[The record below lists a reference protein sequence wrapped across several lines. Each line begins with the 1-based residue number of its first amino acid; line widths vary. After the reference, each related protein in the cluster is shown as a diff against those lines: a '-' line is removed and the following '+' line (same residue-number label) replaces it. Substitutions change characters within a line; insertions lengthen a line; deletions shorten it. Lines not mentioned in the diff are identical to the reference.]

1 MLYPYKKL
9 VLRLLLAFFAFF
21 LQAFPSHAQYY
32 EPVDSLAIACS
43 DNPARSW
50 WDVLQY
56 ELSIDFTDTTSGTI
70 TGTNVIM
77 AKVATKPFSHIQ
89 IDLDDP
95 LILVSAV
102 FKGRRLKWEKRHQAY
117 FLSLT
122 PQLAA
127 ELFVGDTFSLQLS
140 FKGRPPDAQNAP
152 WDGGFV
158 RRHDPSGHLW
168 WAVACQGQGASLWFP
183 CKNFQGD
190 EPDLGVTEHYTV
202 PAGLTVVG
210 NGRLIDKKKA
220 GASATTY
227 TWQVVNPINN
237 YDITFYIG
245 DYVHWADTFQGLKGR
260 LDLNYYVLKG
270 HGKIARKQFQQVKT
284 MLSCFESHFGPYPFY
299 KDGYKL
305 VEAPYLGME
314 HQSAVAYGNHFQ
326 QGYLGKDRSAT
337 GVGLLFDFIIVHE
350 SAHEWFGNSI
360 TAFDKADEWIH
371 EGFASYAE
379 TVYAE
384 CIAGK
389 ENAFEYQR
397 GKRRTIRNDK
407 PVEGREGQCDE
418 GSSDAY
424 DKAGFM
430 IHMIRLIMNDD
441 TAFFDMLREMNRKY
455 EHQLVTGAQ
464 IESFISSYAHKDL
477 TKVFDQYLRQAK
489 LPVLVLKKQPDGA
502 LTYYWK
508 DCVSGFAM
516 PVYWM
521 DGTTKNWF
529 QPTTTPQSMEAKN
542 LKNANQISSDFLIN
556 VDWRK

>member
-1 MLYPYKKL
+1 MKIA
-9 VLRLLLAFFAFF
+9 LRFNTIIYLFVFTNLTCLSVNSFAQSDA
-21 LQAFPSHAQYY
+21 LERQ
-32 EPVDSLAIACS
+32 CT
-43 DNPARSW
+43 DNPDRSW
-50 WDVLQY
+50 WDVLHY
-56 ELSIDFTDTTSGTI
+56 DLSVDFTDTISGNI
-70 TGTNVIM
+70 QGLNVLS
-77 AKVATKPFSHIQ
+77 AKVGRQVRQVMQ
-89 IDLDDP
+89 IDLDTP
-95 LILVSAV
+95 MGIQKVVFRGRKLSWTKEGNAYLVHL
-102 FKGRRLKWEKRHQAY
+102 KGNDGFDLV
-117 FLSLT
+117 
-122 PQLAA
+122 P
-127 ELFVGDTFSLQLS
+127 GDTFSLNIYFS
-140 FKGRPPDAQNAP
+140 GRPQDAQNAP

-158 RRHDPSGHLW
+158 RQQDSSGKLW
-168 WAVACQGQGASLWFP
+168 WTVACQGQGASKWFP

-190 EPDLGVTEHYTV
+190 EPDSGVTEHYTI
-202 PAGLTVVG
+202 PSDLTAIG
-210 NGRLIDKKKA
+210 NGRLIEKKQSR
-220 GASATTY
+220 ASATTY
-227 TWQVVNPINN
+227 TWQVLNPINN

-245 DYVHWADTFQGLKGR
+245 DYVHWTDTFQGLKGK
-260 LDLNYYVLKG
+260 LDLNFYTLKQ
-270 HGKIARKQFQQVKT
+270 HEQKAREQFRQVKT

-299 KDGYKL
+299 EDGYKL

-389 ENAFEYQR
+389 EKAFEYQQ

-430 IHMIRLIMNDD
+430 MHMIRAIMSND
-441 TAFFDMLREMNRKY
+441 TAFFDMLKEMSRKY

-464 IESFISSYAHKDL
+464 IESFMSTYAQIDL
-477 TKVFDQYLRQAK
+477 TKVFDQYLRAAN
-489 LPVLVLKKQPDGA
+489 LPVLVLQKHRDA
-502 LTYYWK
+502 TLTYYWK
-508 DCVSGFAM
+508 NSVPGFNM
-516 PVYWM
+516 PVYWLE
-521 DGTTKNWF
+521 GGQEHWLY
-529 QPTTTPQSMEAKN
+529 PRTTPQNTSAKK
-542 LKNANQISSDFLIN
+542 LKSAEQISKDFLIN
-556 VDWRK
+556 VDWNE